1 MTKQKQLTIMKSTL
15 AVLLAGSVT
24 FSGTSVFANS
34 DGKTFDSV
42 KMEEQEASVNT
53 NVQVNDEATIDSV
66 KNEIDK
72 LEESTAA
79 PSIVPGDF
87 FYFAKLALEKVKLAF
102 TLDESK
108 EAKLI
113 AVYAAERLAEAEAL
127 FQAGQE
133 EKSVEAIQKAIEMM
147 NSFED
152 KMAEEAVKEDA
163 ADQPADDADPAETDA
178 NHDSDTDADIS
189 KEETADGTTSD
200 EKAIKEIKEMMSEN
214 IAALSSALERVKNPK
229 AKAALQKNI
238 DKSYAKLAEKLAK
251 HKEKLVQQEE
261 EKDETKESGEEAAE
275 SVTEVTADSS
285 SDEGNTTIP
294 AVDKPAEGAEETE
307 TATETVPV
315 KNQLNKQEVKEERK
329 AVQQQAKEQREE
341 KKQEAREKHDKKK
354 EEREQAHQK
363 ERKEHRSQKE
373 NHDSKGNGHKES
385 SGQKGNG
392 HNGNGRN

>member
-1 MTKQKQLTIMKSTL
+1 MTKQKQLKIMKSTL

-53 NVQVNDEATIDSV
+53 TVQVNDEAAIDSV

-127 FQAGQE
+127 FQEGQE

-152 KMAEEAVKEDA
+152 KMSEEAVKEDA

-178 NHDSDTDADIS
+178 NHDSDTDADTS

-200 EKAIKEIKEMMSEN
+200 EKAIKEIKEMMSQN

-251 HKEKLVQQEE
+251 HEEKLVQQEE
-261 EKDETKESGEEAAE
+261 EKDKESGEEAAE
-275 SVTEVTADSS
+275 SVTEGTSDSS
-285 SDEGNTTIP
+285 SVKGNTTIP

-307 TATETVPV
+307 TATETVPD

-341 KKQEAREKHDKKK
+341 RKQEAREKHDKKK

-363 ERKEHRSQKE
+363 ERKEHKSHKG